1 MATLEQLKRE
11 RDRARNRREAQVE
24 QAEIQRKRFRL
35 KKEIKEL
42 TQPKRTAFK
51 KGFFRGAKISRKIVG
66 RGLLTGGKGA
76 LSFAERVTRPTPAQ
90 IAAHKKKIRR
100 RR

>member
-42 TQPKRTAFK
+42 DD
-51 KGFFRGAKISRKIVG
+51 
-66 RGLLTGGKGA
+66 
-76 LSFAERVTRPTPAQ
+76 E
-90 IAAHKKKIRR
+90 
-100 RR
+100 